1 MILFWSG
8 WQIIFMYNHLRPSLI
23 EIVLHGISNVCGLGS
38 LIQSFGEVKDAL
50 LGLLIDITIVEASR
64 VGNIFHDE
72 FLPDIE
78 NLLSDS
84 LLEEK
89 VGVDDFRAGVELER
103 VRATLAGADEV
114 LQDLDDE
121 GCRHQLE

>member
-1 MILFWSG
+1 
-8 WQIIFMYNHLRPSLI
+8 MYNYLRPSLK
-23 EIVLHGISNVCGLGS
+23 EIVLYGIRNVCGLGS
-38 LIQSFGEVKDAL
+38 LIQSFDEVKDVL
-50 LGLLIDITIVEASR
+50 LGLLIDITIVETSR
-64 VGNIFHDE
+64 ARNIFHDE

-89 VGVDDFRAGVELER
+89 VGVDDLRAGVKLER
-103 VRATLAGADEV
+103 VWVTLAGADEV

-121 GCRHQLE
+121 RCRHQLE